1 MADLEPIAGPSRRRA
16 PPIRVY
22 ALLVF
27 ASLFVLGLAQAAW
40 SLRLEILGTINTG
53 EAALNFVG
61 SFTDDDG
68 LANDPLLDPDD
79 SGNCSGGART
89 DSSCDPLSTGPG
101 PKPRLDGDVAR
112 CTAAVEPDGLT
123 ATIELAE
130 AYPDYRCTGW
140 FLMQNTGSLPVRIA
154 GLRLNDLPVS
164 LPSQANADL
173 NGDTQPDL
181 TLDLRGADLCQ
192 QLDPGQQVMLEL
204 GQQVLGAAP
213 PAASLN
219 FTVQIE
225 FHQWNAP
232 CEGNSEG
239 T

>member
-1 MADLEPIAGPSRRRA
+1 MADLEPITGPSSRRA

-27 ASLFVLGLAQAAW
+27 ASLLVLGLAQAAW

-53 EAALNFVG
+53 EAEMNFVG

-68 LANDPLLDPDD
+68 LVNDPVLDPDD
-79 SGNCSGGART
+79 SGNCPVGARPN
-89 DSSCDPLSTGPG
+89 SSCDPLGTGPG
-101 PKPRLDGDVAR
+101 PKLRLDRDVAR
-112 CTAAVEPDGLT
+112 CTAALEPDGLT
-123 ATIELAE
+123 AIVEMAE

-140 FLMQNTGSLPVRIA
+140 FLMRNTGTLPLRIA

-173 NGDTQPDL
+173 NGDAQPDL
-181 TLDLRGADLCQ
+181 TLDMRGADLCQ

-213 PAASLN
+213 PGASLN
-219 FTVQIE
+219 FTVQVE